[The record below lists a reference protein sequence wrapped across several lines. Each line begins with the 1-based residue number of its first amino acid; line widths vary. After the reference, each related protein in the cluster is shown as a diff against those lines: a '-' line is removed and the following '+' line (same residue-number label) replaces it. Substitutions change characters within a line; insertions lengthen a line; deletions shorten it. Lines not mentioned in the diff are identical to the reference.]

1 MPKTMNECTPQEALA
16 YLHTYLATV
25 DVVSEAQSHFD
36 SLATN
41 AATATERS
49 MYRAMSLEAERDL
62 ELLVNQRRAFLNG
75 TSRINPPSQEMVDA
89 MVERSRKVASIIAA
103 NQQASAVLKVC
114 REAFDAFGA
123 LNPAPH

>member
-41 AATATERS
+41 AVTNNHRLAYLSET
-49 MYRAMSLEAERDL
+49 
-62 ELLVNQRRAFLNG
+62 N
-75 TSRINPPSQEMVDA
+75 I
-89 MVERSRKVASIIAA
+89 
-103 NQQASAVLKVC
+103 
-114 REAFDAFGA
+114 
-123 LNPAPH
+123 